1 MKGMR
6 CSSLALA
13 VLLAGC
19 ASGGGAGGDAFAG
32 SSGPEPE
39 GAILKVAYFRA
50 YAEPRTK
57 RLEPTYKAVMTNT
70 WRERLG
76 ESPRDGQVKA
86 APGKLFL
93 GFLSDAELR
102 KYVRILKEFG
112 LDTLESV
119 DTDSLNAAE
128 LHRLSLDP
136 KETSFTR
143 VITVADEK
151 GSRSYLF
158 KGQPTT
164 DQRAT
169 FVKCEA
175 FVLRIVEY
183 SIQITVGATH
193 RVFPTDR

>member
-6 CSSLALA
+6 WFSGAA
-13 VLLAGC
+13 FLLVAGC
-19 ASGGGAGGDAFAG
+19 ASGDAAGG
-32 SSGPEPE
+32 SGLAEDPSGEAE

-57 RLEPTYKAVMTNT
+57 RLEPTYKAVMTNS
-70 WRERLG
+70 WREKLG
-76 ESPRDGQVKA
+76 ESPRDGLVKA

-102 KYVRILKEFG
+102 KYVRILKDFG
-112 LDTLESV
+112 LDTLEHV
-119 DTDSLNAAE
+119 DTDSLQPAD
-128 LHRLSLDP
+128 LQRLSLNP
-136 KETSFTR
+136 QETSFTR
-143 VITVADEK
+143 VITIADEK
-151 GSRSYLF
+151 GSKSYTF

-164 DQRAT
+164 DQRAA
-169 FVKCEA
+169 FIKCES

-183 SIQITVGATH
+183 SIHITVGATH